1 MLTTQPFTAGMALV
15 NFTLSEDG
23 VGAFNDALVCIHK
36 FSDDVSLEIK
46 KDKLVLTALNLT
58 KSAYVSFTFAANR
71 FFSRFNFE
79 GNTQNRERFFCSIYI
94 KALLSVFRTRTGGDP
109 TRDRDNV
116 TTIER
121 CDVAID
127 DGPGKKSRFI
137 AKIFCRNGITATHRL
152 SFEAKAPVHAKFD
165 KTEANNHWTINS
177 RTLRSL
183 MEHFGPG
190 IDLLD
195 INTDGENVVNF
206 TCFTEKQV
214 SVNNEAVLKKPLHT
228 SIAVEMD
235 EFDDIE
241 VADKLHIIISV
252 RDFRAILQHANWTS
266 GDLNAAYSRPGRPMK
281 ISYGRDG
288 IVCEF
293 VLMTVDEKSTTVQK
307 KGQSKAA
314 SKASRP
320 SLNAAPKTPAA
331 GANNDSRQA
340 TPAPPREQQEQQA
353 RMPPPARRS
362 TAPRSSQFDI
372 RAPLVQPQSTLK
384 SESLFLPQPDDDE
397 MWAPV
402 NPEDDEEGEH
412 PRLEWDASNEPN
424 PSTMRISDHSGNT
437 QSNPPNDS
445 GGPLPPFVEPT
456 QRVSDVRKFGL
467 FTDW

>member
-1 MLTTQPFTAGMALV
+1 MALV
-15 NFTLSEDG
+15 NFTLSEEG

-36 FSDDVSLEIK
+36 FSDDVSLEVK

-58 KSAYVSFTFAANR
+58 QSAYVSFTFAANR
-71 FFSRFNFE
+71 FFSRFHFE
-79 GNTQNRERFFCSIYI
+79 ANAEYRERFFCSIYI
-94 KALLSVFRTRTGGDP
+94 KALLSVFRNRSGGDP
-109 TRDRDNV
+109 TRDRENV

-121 CDVAID
+121 CEVAID
-127 DGPGKKSRFI
+127 DGPGKNSRFI

-152 SFEAKAPVHAKFD
+152 SFEAKAPIHAKFD
-165 KTEANNHWTINS
+165 KNEAGNHWS
-177 RTLRSL
+177 VKPRTLRSL

-206 TCFTEKQV
+206 TCFTEKQAGA
-214 SVNNEAVLKKPLHT
+214 NNDAVLRKPLHT
-228 SIAVEMD
+228 SIAMEMD

-252 RDFRAILQHANWTS
+252 RDFRAILQHANYMS
-266 GDLNAAYSRPGRPMK
+266 GALNVAYSRPGRPMK
-281 ISYGRDG
+281 IFYGLDG
-288 IVCEF
+288 IMCEF
-293 VLMTVDEKSTTVQK
+293 VLMTVDEKSTAVQK
-307 KGQSKAA
+307 KGQGKAA
-314 SKASRP
+314 TKAARP
-320 SLNAAPKTPAA
+320 GLSAGPNTPAA
-331 GANNDSRQA
+331 AANNESRQA
-340 TPAPPREQQEQQA
+340 TPAPPREQQEPQA
-353 RMPPPARRS
+353 KMPPPARRS

-397 MWAPV
+397 MWAPM
-402 NPEDDEEGEH
+402 NPDDEEEGEN

-437 QSNPPNDS
+437 QTNPPNDS
-445 GGPLPPFVEPT
+445 GGPVPPFVEPT
-456 QRVSDVRKFGL
+456 QRVSEVRRFGL

>member
-1 MLTTQPFTAGMALV
+1 MALV

-58 KSAYVSFTFAANR
+58 KSAYVSFIFAANR
-71 FFSRFNFE
+71 FFARFNFE
-79 GNTQNRERFFCSIYI
+79 GNAQYRERFFCSIYI
-94 KALLSVFRTRTGGDP
+94 KARP
-109 TRDRDNV
+109 
-116 TTIER
+116 

-165 KTEANNHWTINS
+165 KNEAINHWTINS

-214 SVNNEAVLKKPLHT
+214 SVNNEGKLAPTVEVPTKSDPDKASAVLKKPLHT

-252 RDFRAILQHANWTS
+252 KDFRAILQHANWTS

-281 ISYGRDG
+281 ISYGCDG
-288 IVCEF
+288 MVCEF
-293 VLMTVDEKSTTVQK
+293 VLMTVDEKSTAVQRK
-307 KGQSKAA
+307 SQGKAA
-314 SKASRP
+314 TKAARP
-320 SLNAAPKTPAA
+320 SLNAAT
-331 GANNDSRQA
+331 N
-340 TPAPPREQQEQQA
+340 TPAPDE
-353 RMPPPARRS
+353 
-362 TAPRSSQFDI
+362 
-372 RAPLVQPQSTLK
+372 
-384 SESLFLPQPDDDE
+384 DE

-402 NPEDDEEGEH
+402 NPDDDEEGEN

-437 QSNPPNDS
+437 QSNPPNES

-456 QRVSDVRKFGL
+456 QRVSEVRRFGL
-467 FTDW
+467 FPDW

>member
-1 MLTTQPFTAGMALV
+1 MALV

-79 GNTQNRERFFCSIYI
+79 GNTQYRERFFCSIYI

-320 SLNAAPKTPAA
+320 SLNAAPNTPAA
-331 GANNDSRQA
+331 GANSDSRQA

>member
-1 MLTTQPFTAGMALV
+1 MALV

-46 KDKLVLTALNLT
+46 KDKLILTALNLT

-79 GNTQNRERFFCSIYI
+79 GNTQYRERFFCSLYI
-94 KALLSVFRTRTGGDP
+94 KAGGDP

-165 KTEANNHWTINS
+165 RSEAINHWAINS

-195 INTDGENVVNF
+195 INTDGDNVVNF

-228 SIAVEMD
+228 SVAVEMD
-235 EFDDIE
+235 EFDGIE
-241 VADKLHIIISV
+241 VGEKLHIIISF
-252 RDFRAILQHANWTS
+252 RDFRAILQHASWTS
-266 GDLNAAYSRPGRPMK
+266 SDLNAAYSRPGRPMK
-281 ISYGRDG
+281 ISYGLDG

-293 VLMTVDEKSTTVQK
+293 VLMTVDEKSTAVQK

-314 SKASRP
+314 AKAARP
-320 SLNAAPKTPAA
+320 GLNAAPSTPAA
-331 GANNDSRQA
+331 RASNDSRQ
-340 TPAPPREQQEQQA
+340 PSIAPPREQQEQQA
-353 RMPPPARRS
+353 RMPPPARRPN
-362 TAPRSSQFDI
+362 APRLSQFDI
-372 RAPLVQPQSTLK
+372 RAPLVQPQSSLK

-402 NPEDDEEGEH
+402 NADDEEEGEN

-424 PSTMRISDHSGNT
+424 PSTMRISDHSSNT
-437 QSNPPNDS
+437 QSNPQSNPLNDS
-445 GGPLPPFVEPT
+445 GGQLPPFVEPT

>member
-1 MLTTQPFTAGMALV
+1 MALV

-23 VGAFNDALVCIHK
+23 VSAFNDALVCIHK

-71 FFSRFNFE
+71 FFSRFHFE
-79 GNTQNRERFFCSIYI
+79 GNAQYRERFFCSIYI
-94 KALLSVFRTRTGGDP
+94 KARPLPPLLCGDP
-109 TRDRDNV
+109 TRDRENV

-165 KTEANNHWTINS
+165 KSEAGNRWTINS

-195 INTDGENVVNF
+195 INTDGDNVVNF
-206 TCFTEKQV
+206 TCFTEKQA

-252 RDFRAILQHANWTS
+252 RDFRAILQHANYTS

-281 ISYGRDG
+281 IFYGRDG
-288 IVCEF
+288 ITCEF
-293 VLMTVDEKSTTVQK
+293 VLMTVDEKSTAVQK
-307 KGQSKAA
+307 KGQGKAA
-314 SKASRP
+314 TKAARP
-320 SLNAAPKTPAA
+320 ALNAAPNTPAA
-331 GANNDSRQA
+331 GANDDSRQA
-340 TPAPPREQQEQQA
+340 TPAPPREQPEQQA
-353 RMPPPARRS
+353 RMPPPARRP

-372 RAPLVQPQSTLK
+372 RAPLIQPQSTLK

-397 MWAPV
+397 TWAPI
-402 NPEDDEEGEH
+402 NPDDEEDGEN
-412 PRLEWDASNEPN
+412 PRLEWDASDEPN
-424 PSTMRISDHSGNT
+424 PSTTRISDHSGNT

-456 QRVSDVRKFGL
+456 QRVSEVRRFGL

>member
-1 MLTTQPFTAGMALV
+1 
-15 NFTLSEDG
+15 
-23 VGAFNDALVCIHK
+23 
-36 FSDDVSLEIK
+36 
-46 KDKLVLTALNLT
+46 
-58 KSAYVSFTFAANR
+58 
-71 FFSRFNFE
+71 
-79 GNTQNRERFFCSIYI
+79 
-94 KALLSVFRTRTGGDP
+94 
-109 TRDRDNV
+109 
-116 TTIER
+116 
-121 CDVAID
+121 
-127 DGPGKKSRFI
+127 
-137 AKIFCRNGITATHRL
+137 
-152 SFEAKAPVHAKFD
+152 
-165 KTEANNHWTINS
+165 
-177 RTLRSL
+177 

-214 SVNNEAVLKKPLHT
+214 SVNNEGKFASYADISIKSGPDKASAVLKKPLHT

-281 ISYGRDG
+281 ISYGRDD

-314 SKASRP
+314 TKASRP
-320 SLNAAPKTPAA
+320 SLNAAPNTSAVE
-331 GANNDSRQA
+331 ANNDSRQP

-384 SESLFLPQPDDDE
+384 SESLFLPQPDDEE

-402 NPEDDEEGEH
+402 NPDDDEEGEH
-412 PRLEWDASNEPN
+412 PRLEWDASNEPVSVPEYIGAVVIN
-424 PSTMRISDHSGNT
+424 GLAESIDHAN
-437 QSNPPNDS
+437 QR
-445 GGPLPPFVEPT
+445 PLRQHPEQPA
-456 QRVSDVRKFGL
+456 QRFWRAFATIRGADTKGVRRPQVWPLWGL
-467 FTDW
+467 VTHI